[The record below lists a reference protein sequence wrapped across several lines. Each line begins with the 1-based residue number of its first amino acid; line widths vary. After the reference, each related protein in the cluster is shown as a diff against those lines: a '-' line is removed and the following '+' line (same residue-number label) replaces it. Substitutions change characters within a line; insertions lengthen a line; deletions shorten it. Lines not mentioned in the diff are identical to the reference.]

1 MRRLVRI
8 VPLALAALVL
18 AGCGGGE
25 TVSPVAEEVEGTL
38 PQVTTEGEQITVEG
52 VAEAG
57 AEVFG
62 ANGCGSCHT
71 LAKAD
76 ASGTVGPNFDE
87 APPSFETA
95 FTTIKNGR
103 GGMPPFGGQ
112 LSDQQIA
119 DVAAYVAGE

>member
-1 MRRLVRI
+1 MRQLVRI

-38 PQVTTEGEQITVEG
+38 PQMTTEVEEITVKG
-52 VAEAG
+52 DPDAG
-57 AEVFG
+57 AEVFA

-71 LAKAD
+71 LAKAN

-87 APPSFETA
+87 APPSFERA
-95 FTTIKNGR
+95 FTTITNGR
-103 GGMPPFGGQ
+103 GGMPAFGEQ
-112 LSDQQIA
+112 LSEQQIA
-119 DVAAYVAGE
+119 DVAAYVAGD